1 MSMSRLL
8 RPPSSLS
15 STKSPQDLVSAIGSK
30 AASIFHRPP
39 TSPIPNIL
47 RWKMTLGDQEY
58 CCKNFYRYLS
68 NILLVGFASQ
78 ISKGSFKFKV
88 DTEHSVWKLGV
99 FLQRDNWAQMWL
111 FQWFSNS
118 VYCIVLLLLSAWSRD
133 ARGNAKQ
140 FLLYK
145 KTEKE
150 RRLALHE
157 NGTHFAQKSNTP
169 ADTTIPSPAP
179 LRPFFF
185 NVGGTEQH
193 RVVSN
198 ILGSFTT
205 KLQECRKTSAHIE
218 RRSLFATTLTFRWKW
233 W

>member
-1 MSMSRLL
+1 MKDDFGWPRILL
-8 RPPSSLS
+8 Q
-15 STKSPQDLVSAIGSK
+15 K
-30 AASIFHRPP
+30 
-39 TSPIPNIL
+39 
-47 RWKMTLGDQEY
+47 
-58 CCKNFYRYLS
+58 FYRYLS

-99 FLQRDNWAQMWL
+99 FLQRENWAQMWL